1 MKLIEREK
9 STMSKSDIVTNLTFF
24 LLENTGSIFGIY
36 KERMSAIE
44 QRKLFGCFLGKGKI
58 IINGLDEDI
67 CCRIKIAF
75 GGDYEDRYS
84 MRWIE
89 L

>member
-1 MKLIEREK
+1 MRLIEREI
-9 STMSKSDIVTNLTFF
+9 STMSKDDIVINLAFF

-36 KERMSAIE
+36 KERMSAFE

-58 IINGLDEDI
+58 IINGLEEDI

-75 GGDYEDRYS
+75 GSDYEDRYS
-84 MRWIE
+84 MRWTE

>member
-1 MKLIEREK
+1 MRLIEREK
-9 STMSKSDIVTNLTFF
+9 STMSKDDIVINLAFF
-24 LLENTGSIFGIY
+24 LLENTGNVCGIY
-36 KERMSAIE
+36 KGRMTAIE
-44 QRKLFGCFLGKGKI
+44 QRKLFGCFLGKGII
-58 IINGLDEDI
+58 IINGNDETI

-84 MRWIE
+84 MLWTE